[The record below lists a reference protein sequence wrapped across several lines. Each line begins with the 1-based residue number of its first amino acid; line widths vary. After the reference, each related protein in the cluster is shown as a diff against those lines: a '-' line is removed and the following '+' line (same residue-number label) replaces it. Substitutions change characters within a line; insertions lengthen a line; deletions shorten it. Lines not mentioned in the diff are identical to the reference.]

1 MVSNA
6 RLNLKNIH
14 TFLQFRY
21 SFVRF
26 IQNIL
31 DGCGGLP
38 VLVLDHGLY
47 PRQLAEVEVP
57 LCLER
62 GQAQPELQQLQAEA
76 LQRGEVLLARAGGPP
91 PEACTCSGHPANTV
105 CPLAYFPS
113 WRVLRDSACTRP
125 AWPAASARAW
135 PAPRPG
141 GRTEAGLPAH

>member
-1 MVSNA
+1 MVSNT

-31 DGCGGLP
+31 NSCGGLP

-76 LQRGEVLLARAGGPP
+76 LQRGEVLLTRAGGPP
-91 PEACTCSGHPANTV
+91 PEACTCAQVTLQLTQS
-105 CPLAYFPS
+105 
-113 WRVLRDSACTRP
+113 VL
-125 AWPAASARAW
+125 
-135 PAPRPG
+135 
-141 GRTEAGLPAH
+141 